1 MAKAFDNDYF
11 ESFLGGYSFTGR
23 PEDGSIGRHI
33 RFTDAE
39 VGWLGQHGYT
49 LWDCCREKEGR
60 VEMDGHLV
68 DGMIKYKMLVD
79 IGLVQKRLQICLMLM
94 GFLLVAS
101 EARPLRFFLH
111 ISTVNKETSTLP
123 RPLYFYFM
131 LSIQMVGLQS
141 LGTIKLE
148 RGDNEISVIL
158 GPSGEQER
166 LN

>member
-23 PEDGSIGRHI
+23 PEDGSIGGHI
-33 RFTDAE
+33 RF
-39 VGWLGQHGYT
+39 
-49 LWDCCREKEGR
+49 
-60 VEMDGHLV
+60 
-68 DGMIKYKMLVD
+68 MIKYKMLVD